1 MPKPKPRIV
10 VTQPLPGGFVEKLK
24 QDRRFVTTV
33 YPHDYKPPRQEL
45 LRMIRG
51 ANAIITLLTMK
62 VDAEFFDEAGRELK
76 IVANYAVGFDNF
88 DVEEA
93 RKRNIILTN
102 TPCVLNDAVADHTMA
117 LMLGVMQRL
126 AEADS
131 FFRAGKYKEWRP
143 TLLLGQE
150 LERKTLGLVGAGR
163 IAWKVAKRAHG
174 AFDMDILYYDINRD
188 EAFEK
193 EFRAR
198 KVSLETLMKESDI
211 VSLHV
216 PLNERTRHLIGAKE
230 LHLMKRTAILINT
243 ARGPVVDEKALVKV
257 LKAERI
263 FGAGLD
269 VFEFEPKPAHGLTT
283 CKNTILTP
291 HLGSATIEA
300 RAQMAKAAVDNVVA
314 VLTGKPPISPVE
326 TNIVCPI

>member
-1 MPKPKPRIV
+1 MPKPKPHIV
-10 VTQPLPGGFVEKLK
+10 VTQPLPGGYVEKLEK
-24 QDRRFVTTV
+24 DRRFRTTV
-33 YPHDYKPPRQEL
+33 YPHDHKPPRKEL

-51 ANAIITLLTMK
+51 ADGIITLLTMK
-62 VDAEFFDEAGRELK
+62 VDAEFFDAAGPQLK

-88 DVEEA
+88 DVNEA
-93 RKRNIILTN
+93 RRRGVVLTN

-117 LMLGVMQRL
+117 LMLGIMQRL
-126 AEADS
+126 AEADQ
-131 FFRAGKYKEWRP
+131 FFRAGKYKEWHP

-174 AFDMDILYYDINRD
+174 AFDMDILYYDVRRD

-198 KVSLETLMKESDI
+198 KVSLTTLMKESDI

-216 PLNERTRHLIGAKE
+216 PLNEQTRHLIGAKE
-230 LHLMKRTAILINT
+230 LHMMKRTAILINT

-257 LKAERI
+257 LKAGRI

-269 VFEFEPKPAHGLTT
+269 VFEFEPKPAPGLVQ

-291 HLGSATIEA
+291 HLASATIEA
-300 RAQMAKAAVDNVVA
+300 RAQMAKAAVDNIVA
-314 VLTGKPPISPVE
+314 VLSSRPPISPVE
-326 TNIVCPI
+326 SNIVCPI